1 MAHELTHSE
10 ASELLGVYAL
20 DALDADER
28 VAVERH
34 LAGCGLCRA
43 EVAEHIEVAGLL
55 SSGRRQRAHGGVG
68 PHLRAAG
75 RRPAAPRPDRPAT
88 AVAAPTPIGTLAAE
102 PPRPDRGRTAG
113 SGPFV
118 ASGRSGGSGRSGAGR
133 RSGGRGRGVRIG
145 ALVAAASVAAS
156 VIGVLGLRV
165 VEDGRRIDQ
174 IASGAHGDKLER
186 AIDAAIAD
194 PEAVKV
200 EMRSPDGALFVD
212 AWVLP
217 DGRGYLARDNLP
229 DLSPDRNYQMW
240 AVVGEN
246 KISVG
251 LLGSEPEPAAF
262 VASGA
267 ITALAIT
274 EEDAGG
280 VVLSLQQPVV
290 VGAVQRA

>member
-10 ASELLGVYAL
+10 AGELLGVYAL

-28 VAVERH
+28 VAVEHH

-55 SSGRRQRAHGGVG
+55 SSGLASAPMAVWDRIATRAGG
-68 PHLRAAG
+68 AA
-75 RRPAAPRPDRPAT
+75 AAPRPGHLPGPAPRRRHRRSDGS
-88 AVAAPTPIGTLAAE
+88 PTPGPGE
-102 PPRPDRGRTAG
+102 RPRAGAG
-113 SGPFV
+113 S
-118 ASGRSGGSGRSGAGR
+118 S
-133 RSGGRGRGVRIG
+133 RGRGLRIG

-165 VEDGRRIDQ
+165 VEDGRRIDE
-174 IASGAHGDKLER
+174 IASGAHGDKLDR
-186 AIDAAIAD
+186 VIDAAIAD

-229 DLSPDRNYQMW
+229 TLSPDRNYQMW

-290 VGAVQRA
+290 VGAVSRA

>member
-20 DALDADER
+20 DALDHDER
-28 VAVERH
+28 VAVEHH
-34 LAGCGLCRA
+34 LRGCGLCRA
-43 EVAEHIEVAGLL
+43 EASEHIEMAGLL
-55 SSGRRQRAHGGVG
+55 SSGVAQAPMSVWDRIAEELVDTPPPLNLAPIHA
-68 PHLRAAG
+68 LRPEPVAP
-75 RRPAAPRPDRPAT
+75 PAQPASPTAPQPSPDW
-88 AVAAPTPIGTLAAE
+88 
-102 PPRPDRGRTAG
+102 
-113 SGPFV
+113 
-118 ASGRSGGSGRSGAGR
+118 ASSQR
-133 RSGGRGRGVRIG
+133 RSADRRGSGRGRGLRIG
-145 ALVAAASVAAS
+145 ALVAAASIAAS
-156 VIGVLGLRV
+156 TIGVLGLKV
-165 VEDGRRIDQ
+165 IEDGRRIDE
-174 IASGAHGDKLER
+174 IAAGAHGDKLER
-186 AIDAAIAD
+186 AIDAAMVD

-229 DLSPDRNYQMW
+229 TLSPDRNYQMW

-262 VASGA
+262 VASGPV
-267 ITALAIT
+267 TALAIT

-290 VGAVQRA
+290 VGSLQRA

>member
-28 VAVERH
+28 VAVEHH
-34 LAGCGLCRA
+34 LVGCGLCRA
-43 EVAEHIEVAGLL
+43 EVAEHIEMAGLL
-55 SSGRRQRAHGGVG
+55 SSGVAGAPMAVWDRIATELVEPPPPLDLATVRALRPPPPSRSVG
-68 PHLRAAG
+68 PPPPGSRQQPRAG
-75 RRPAAPRPDRPAT
+75 
-88 AVAAPTPIGTLAAE
+88 
-102 PPRPDRGRTAG
+102 AG
-113 SGPFV
+113 S
-118 ASGRSGGSGRSGAGR
+118 S
-133 RSGGRGRGVRIG
+133 RGRGLRIG

-156 VIGVLGLRV
+156 VIGVLGVRV

-229 DLSPDRNYQMW
+229 NLSPDRNYQMW
-240 AVVGEN
+240 AVVGDN

-267 ITALAIT
+267 MTALAIT

-290 VGAVQRA
+290 VGAVRRA

>member
-10 ASELLGVYAL
+10 AGELLGVYAL
-20 DALDADER
+20 DALDSDER
-28 VAVERH
+28 VAVEHH

-55 SSGRRQRAHGGVG
+55 SSGVAGAPMAVWDRIATELVDPPPPLDLATVRALRPRSPSRSVG
-68 PHLRAAG
+68 S
-75 RRPAAPRPDRPAT
+75 
-88 AVAAPTPIGTLAAE
+88 PTPGRGE
-102 PPRPDRGRTAG
+102 RPRAGAG
-113 SGPFV
+113 S
-118 ASGRSGGSGRSGAGR
+118 S
-133 RSGGRGRGVRIG
+133 RGRGVRIG

-156 VIGVLGLRV
+156 VIGVLGVRV

-174 IASGAHGDKLER
+174 IASGAHGDKLDR
-186 AIDAAIAD
+186 VIDAAIAD

-212 AWVLP
+212 AWILP

-229 DLSPDRNYQMW
+229 ILSPDRNYQMW

-290 VGAVQRA
+290 AGAVQRA